1 MVASGSDSP
10 LCVAADVHYLVGGG
24 ALAAAVLAA
33 DAAFSVVLDEVTAE
47 VPEVAAHRPGQ
58 LFARELPP
66 LQAVLSGVSRLGL
79 LVVDGYVDL
88 DPAGRPGLGAHAYAE
103 FGVPVIGV
111 AKTAF
116 RGATHP
122 GPPDDR
128 AVPAA
133 RCAAP
138 RRCPG
143 RAGPSAKRRQQT
155 CADVAAHEIVR

>member
-1 MVASGSDSP
+1 LGMVASGSDSP
-10 LCVAADVHYLVGGG
+10 LCVAADIHYLVGGG

-33 DAAFSVVLDEVTAE
+33 DAAFSVVPDEVTAE

-122 GPPDDR
+122 MQVLRGRSARPLF
-128 AVPAA
+128 VTAA
-133 RCAAP
+133 GMPQTMRP
-138 RRCPG
+138 HW
-143 RAGPSAKRRQQT
+143 SAR
-155 CADVAAHEIVR
+155 